1 MERGEEVQEIKQ
13 KIILCAIVFIFV
25 MALGVVLVFN
35 RFGTDVNEVLQGI
48 RNQDNFVV
56 FFRDDDVRCEKCS
69 MVEERLNSLGVSY
82 YNFDVQSSSFD
93 DVLQRLNIDYEVKAP
108 AVYVIENGK
117 VRYNITNIQDEETVN
132 SFVENN
138 HVVSFSNQ
146 DS

>member
-1 MERGEEVQEIKQ
+1 MT
-13 KIILCAIVFIFV
+13 
-25 MALGVVLVFN
+25 LGVVLVFN

-48 RNQDNFVV
+48 RNQDSFVV

-69 MVEERLNSLGVSY
+69 MVEERLNNLGVSY

-93 DVLQRLNIDYEVKAP
+93 DVLQQLNIDYVVKAP

-117 VRYNITNIQDEETVN
+117 VHYNITNIQDEETIN

>member
-13 KIILCAIVFIFV
+13 KIILCAIVFVFV
-25 MALGVVLVFN
+25 MALGIILIFN
-35 RFGTDVNEVLQGI
+35 RFGTDVNEVLQALY
-48 RNQDNFVV
+48 NQESFVV
-56 FFRDDDVRCEKCS
+56 FFRDDEKRCKKCS

-108 AVYVIENGK
+108 AVYVIENGE
-117 VRYNITNIQDEETVN
+117 VRYNITNIQDEETVD

>member
-25 MALGVVLVFN
+25 MTLGVVLVFN

-48 RNQDNFVV
+48 RNQDSFVV

-69 MVEERLNSLGVSY
+69 MVEERLNNLGVSY

-93 DVLQRLNIDYEVKAP
+93 DVLQQLNIDYVVKAP

-117 VRYNITNIQDEETVN
+117 VHYNITNIQDEETVN

>member
-25 MALGVVLVFN
+25 MTLGVVLVFN

-48 RNQDNFVV
+48 RNQDSFVV

-69 MVEERLNSLGVSY
+69 MVEERLNNLGVSY

-93 DVLQRLNIDYEVKAP
+93 DVLQQLNIDYVVKAP

-117 VRYNITNIQDEETVN
+117 VHYNITNIQDEETIN